1 MAQKI
6 TDPKLRNA
14 KPKPNGKP
22 NNITVEEGLV
32 LIVKSDTKKYWR
44 FNYSFGGKR
53 KTLALGV
60 YPAVTLKEVRERYQE
75 ACELKAK
82 GIDPAEYKKAQK
94 ALKVQLTK
102 NSFEAVA
109 REYYQK
115 YLPTWQ
121 PSYSSKMMGYFEKDV
136 FPWLG
141 SNPITDIE
149 APDIVRIVQRLDNR
163 GAGGAARKVKQHIQ
177 QVFDYALA
185 VGMVS
190 RNPAKDI
197 KISMVLKPR
206 QVRHFASIK
215 EPYRVGEL
223 MRVIDGFKGQFATC
237 CALKLASLT
246 MLRPGELLNGQWS
259 EINFDEAMW
268 EIPVKR
274 MKAPT
279 YVKEANLT
287 VHHVPLSE
295 QALTILKE
303 LYPLTGAGKGGYL
316 FPSIRTTT
324 KPMSN
329 GTINAA
335 LRRMGYTKD
344 EMTGH
349 GFRSM
354 ASTLL
359 NEMKT
364 PDGFRRWDKDVIER
378 QLAHVDQN
386 TIRDIYN
393 HAQYLN
399 ERRLMLQAWA
409 DYLDELKEGGQVMPF
424 KAKTKGE

>member
-1 MAQKI
+1 MVQKI
-6 TDPKLRNA
+6 TDPKLKNA
-14 KPKPNGKP
+14 KPKPDGKP
-22 NNITVEEGLV
+22 SHITVEEGLI

-44 FNYSFGGKR
+44 FNYSFEGKR
-53 KTLALGV
+53 KTLAFGV

-75 ACELKAK
+75 ACELKAR
-82 GIDPAEYKKAQK
+82 GIDPAQHRKAQK
-94 ALKVQLTK
+94 MLKVQLSK

-115 YLPTWQ
+115 YLSSWQ
-121 PSYSSKMMGYFEKDV
+121 PSYSKKMMGYFEKDV
-136 FPWLG
+136 FPWIG
-141 SNPITDIE
+141 SRSIADIE
-149 APDIVRIVQRLDNR
+149 APDIVQIVQRLDNR
-163 GAGGAARKVKQHIQ
+163 GSGGAARKVKQHVQ

-185 VGMVS
+185 VGFVR

-197 KISMVLKPR
+197 KISLVLKPR

-215 EPYRVGEL
+215 EPHRVGGL
-223 MRVIDGFKGQFATC
+223 MRAIDGFKGQFATG
-237 CALKLASLT
+237 CALKLAALT

-259 EINFDEAMW
+259 EINFESAMW

-279 YVKEANLT
+279 YIKEANLT
-287 VHHVPLSE
+287 VHYVPLSD
-295 QALTILKE
+295 QALSILKE

-329 GTINAA
+329 GTVNAA

-354 ASTLL
+354 SSTLL

-364 PDGFRRWDKDVIER
+364 DDGFRRWDKDVIER

-386 TIRDIYN
+386 KIRDTYN
-393 HAQYLN
+393 HAEYLA

-409 DYLDELKEGGQVMPF
+409 DYLDELKEGGKVLPF
-424 KAKTKGE
+424 KAKNQG